1 MRSGMST
8 ATAELGAAI
17 GGLEEEQKRRQALL
31 EAGSPHVTWDVDAE
45 LDRKLAKNAAS
56 WKALERL
63 GVRAG
68 DERPVDFYFETAGAL
83 ADRHL
88 VDFLRG
94 ELGYDVEADDD
105 GVSGRT
111 PVRALSPETLDRW
124 VYEMLL
130 AGFRCGGSR
139 FAGWSVTVSRP

>member
-8 ATAELGAAI
+8 AAAELDAAV
-17 GGLEEEQKRRQALL
+17 GGLEEDRKRRRALHKV
-31 EAGSPHVTWDVDAE
+31 GSPHVPWNVEAE
-45 LDRKLAKNAAS
+45 LERQLPKNASS

-68 DERPVDFYFETAGAL
+68 EERPLDFYFETAGAL
-83 ADRHL
+83 ADRRL
-88 VDFLRG
+88 VDFLCG
-94 ELGYDVEADDD
+94 ELGYDAEADDD

-139 FAGWSVTVSRP
+139 FAGWSVTVTRP